1 MNNKIKIKTNPNG
14 DTRTALKNISFKQF
28 HEANLSHISD
38 VKRVMRVLGTEL
50 TLKGISHDFTKI
62 AYEEEFYKDF
72 LATMNEGKDFVSG
85 DWYQKHIHEEK
96 HHPFSYC
103 HDDINLLDIIETIV
117 DCVCA
122 GKARSGEI
130 RPLEFNMDILQK
142 AVINTT
148 KLIDQMVE
156 VEK

>member
-1 MNNKIKIKTNPNG
+1 MNNKIKIQANPNG
-14 DTRTALKNISFKQF
+14 DNRTAPDGISFEQF

-50 TLKGISHDFTKI
+50 ILKGISHDFTKI
-62 AYEEEFYKDF
+62 AYEEEFFKDF
-72 LATMNEGKDFVSG
+72 LTKKGKDFVSG

-103 HDDINLLDIIETIV
+103 HEDINLLDIIETIV

-130 RPLEFNMDILQK
+130 RSLEFDEDILNK
-142 AVINTT
+142 AVANTV
-148 KLIDQMVE
+148 KLIDEMTE
-156 VEK
+156 VEED

>member
-1 MNNKIKIKTNPNG
+1 MNNKIKIKANPNG
-14 DTRTALKNISFKQF
+14 DNRTAPDNISFEKF

-38 VKRVMRVLGTEL
+38 VKRVMRVLGTDL
-50 TLKGISHDFTKI
+50 ILKGISHDFTKI
-62 AYEEEFYKDF
+62 AYEKEFFDDF
-72 LATMNEGKDFVSG
+72 LNKKGKDFIDG

-103 HDDINLLDIIETIV
+103 HENINLFDIIETIV

-130 RPLEFNMDILQK
+130 RSLEFNEEILKK
-142 AVINTT
+142 AVENTV
-148 KLIDQMVE
+148 KLVDQMVE
-156 VEK
+156 VENE